1 MQSLPAPQAPSQHNE
16 WHQQDLCQRAG
27 TTFCHTFGT
36 CVPWQGPGGEWAQ
49 GDRSAREELGRAGLI
64 KGKITLKFFL
74 KKSTNS
80 CTSSSFC
87 FPAQVWTSSGVSHGL
102 WAALTLSAAQRGH
115 FRAGKGNPSAATSQ
129 RTLCCQGNSSLNNG
143 NLILGLFSAPH
154 WLCVPTAS
162 GN

>member
-49 GDRSAREELGRAGLI
+49 GDGSAREELGRAGLI

-74 KKSTNS
+74 KKIH
-80 CTSSSFC
+80 
-87 FPAQVWTSSGVSHGL
+87 QQLH
-102 WAALTLSAAQRGH
+102 Q
-115 FRAGKGNPSAATSQ
+115 
-129 RTLCCQGNSSLNNG
+129 
-143 NLILGLFSAPH
+143 LILLLPSPGLDQQWCLPWPVGSTHPVCSPERAFQGREGQPKCSHIAKNFVLPGKQ
-154 WLCVPTAS
+154 LTQ
-162 GN
+162 